1 MGAIRLDFVA
11 IRRRGGL
18 LSGVGFLEWGR
29 WFLEEVLP
37 LTSVALA
44 VDYNAGRW
52 EGKWNGLRLA
62 GYFLA

>member
-1 MGAIRLDFVA
+1 M
-11 IRRRGGL
+11 
-18 LSGVGFLEWGR
+18 
-29 WFLEEVLP
+29 EEVLP